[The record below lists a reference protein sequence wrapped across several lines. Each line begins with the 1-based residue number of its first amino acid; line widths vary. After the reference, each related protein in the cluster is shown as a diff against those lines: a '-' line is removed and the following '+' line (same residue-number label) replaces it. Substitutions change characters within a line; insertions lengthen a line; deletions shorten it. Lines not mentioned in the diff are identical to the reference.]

1 MASCHHH
8 GQVLIC
14 ITGDEEGTLGSR
26 SRSEDEGKKRSQQR
40 NVAFKQQTCWCLD
53 VRVRYTRFMLTGC
66 CSKVPHILLCPI
78 DALGTLEKPTIHDRG
93 SAIWTKVFAELVIWF
108 SHWLITTRNRE
119 SAGVM
124 FYIQSYG
131 GSPEIQVA
139 MLMLIGRQLLGASLH
154 APPSNRFPMMVDE
167 VSWGFL
173 VHRLNPH
180 SWMVMVG

>member
-14 ITGDEEGTLGSR
+14 ITGDEEEILGSR

-53 VRVRYTRFMLTGC
+53 VRVRYTRFMRTGC

-93 SAIWTKVFAELVIWF
+93 SAIWTIFPLAHHNQKSGIRWGYVLYIHMVVLRKSKLPCSCWLVASCWA
-108 SHWLITTRNRE
+108 HHC
-119 SAGVM
+119 
-124 FYIQSYG
+124 
-131 GSPEIQVA
+131 
-139 MLMLIGRQLLGASLH
+139 MLRHL
-154 APPSNRFPMMVDE
+154 FPMMVDE

-173 VHRLNPH
+173 VHRLNTH
-180 SWMVMVG
+180 SWMFMVG